1 MTTTHW
7 AARSLH
13 WKTMEPPLQPNQE
26 VIDCFHSLIPCS
38 KRIMLMGVTPQIANA
53 YANVTAVDREPAM
66 IANVWPGDTE
76 TKQAINDNWLAVDL
90 PTESFDG
97 IICDGSINMLDISD
111 VSFMFNRA
119 MLMLKPGGVFACRM
133 FTRPNTPI
141 ELDQLYQESVNPTVN
156 FSAYRRLLPM
166 YLAEV
171 HGPVVPVS
179 QISTLFNQ
187 LFPDRSYVSWTAEQL
202 SKIDDYRNSDTT
214 TWFPTRDELL
224 KLSPKGSRFVDVGTY
239 DLADTCPILTFTK

>member
-1 MTTTHW
+1 
-7 AARSLH
+7 
-13 WKTMEPPLQPNQE
+13 
-26 VIDCFHSLIPCS
+26 
-38 KRIMLMGVTPQIANA
+38 MLMGVTPQIANA

-66 IANVWPGDTE
+66 IANVWPGNSDS
-76 TKQAINDNWLAVDL
+76 KQAINDNWLAVDL

-97 IICDGSINMLDISD
+97 VIGDGSINMLDIDD
-111 VSFMFNRA
+111 VSFMFERA
-119 MLMLKPGGVFACRM
+119 RTLLKSGGVFACRM

-141 ELDQLYQESVNPTVN
+141 ELDRLYQEAVSPTIN

-166 YLAEV
+166 YLAHL

-187 LFPDRSYVSWTAEQL
+187 LYPDRSYVSWTAEQL

-224 KLSPKGSRFVDVGTY
+224 KLSPKDSRFVDVGTY

>member
-13 WKTMEPPLQPNQE
+13 WKTMGPPLQPNQE
-26 VIDCFHSLIPCS
+26 IVDCFHSIIPCS
-38 KRIMLMGVTPQIANA
+38 KHIMLMGVTPQIANA

-66 IANVWPGDTE
+66 IANVWPGDTA
-76 TKQAINDNWLAVDL
+76 TKRAINANWLSVDL
-90 PTESFDG
+90 PAESFDG
-97 IICDGSINMLDISD
+97 VIGDGSINMLDISD
-111 VSFMFNRA
+111 VSFMFKRA
-119 MLMLKPGGVFACRM
+119 ISMLKPGGVFACRM
-133 FTRPNTPI
+133 FTRPDTPVK
-141 ELDQLYQESVNPTVN
+141 LDQLYQEAVTPTVN

-179 QISTLFNQ
+179 QISTLFDQ
-187 LFPDRSYVSWTAEQL
+187 LCPDRSQVSWTAEQL

-214 TWFPTRDELL
+214 TWFPTRDEIL

-239 DLADTCPILTFTK
+239 DIADTCPILTFTK